1 MAISSERIIAVAGA
15 TGAQGGGVVR
25 ALQERGGYIVRALTR
40 NPAKAAGF
48 ADEVVEADFDRLET
62 LRQAFEGVYGVFATT
77 NSFAGP
83 DTDEI
88 AQGKALTDAAKAAGV
103 THFIW
108 STLPNVAEISGGK
121 FKVPHFTNKAQV
133 DGSVEAAG
141 FDYLTFVEPPFYFQN
156 LASPMY
162 PKHAGPNGT
171 PTWGQPMRS
180 DSRSI
185 HMGDIAELGHLV
197 VGALEHPEQA
207 GAGQHLSLAG
217 DLLSWDDVIAVLR
230 RQGHNIAFEEV
241 PAEDWD
247 SQNPW
252 GAGVREMFSY
262 FDAHTYFGPDA
273 SRKVAIANAITAKP
287 FTNFDAWAA
296 EKMPVTG

>member
-1 MAISSERIIAVAGA
+1 MSTSSKRIIAVAGA

-40 NPAKAAGF
+40 NPAKAVGL
-48 ADEVVEADFDRLET
+48 ADEVVEADFDRPET
-62 LRQAFEGVYGVFATT
+62 LRQAFEGVSGVFANT

-88 AQGKALTDAAKAAGV
+88 AQGKAMVDAAKAASV

-108 STLPNVAEISGGK
+108 STLPNVAEISGGT
-121 FKVPHFTNKAQV
+121 FQVPHFTNKAQV
-133 DGSVEAAG
+133 DGLVEAAG
-141 FDYLTFVEPPFYFQN
+141 FDYFTFVEPPFYFQN
-156 LASPMY
+156 LVSPMY
-162 PKHAGPNGT
+162 TKHPGPDGT
-171 PTWGQPMRS
+171 PTWGQPIRR

-185 HMGDIAELGHLV
+185 HMGDITELGHLV
-197 VGALEHPEQA
+197 VGALEQPEKA

-241 PAEDWD
+241 PEEDWD
-247 SQNPW
+247 ARDSWAP
-252 GAGVREMFSY
+252 GVREMFSY

-273 SRKVAIANAITAKP
+273 TSKVALANAITAKP
-287 FTNFDAWAA
+287 FTNFDAWAGA
-296 EKMPVTG
+296 NMPVTG